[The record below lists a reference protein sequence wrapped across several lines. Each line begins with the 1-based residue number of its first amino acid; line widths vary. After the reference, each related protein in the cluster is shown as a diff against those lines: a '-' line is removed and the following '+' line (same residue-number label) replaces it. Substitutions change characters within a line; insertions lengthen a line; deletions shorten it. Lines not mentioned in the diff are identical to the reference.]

1 VLYYPQ
7 EVRGMRF
14 LGYVGGALCWL
25 GLIWAIFFLGLGLT
39 VMAIGAIIM
48 LLVYWFTFDE
58 I

>member
-1 VLYYPQ
+1 
-7 EVRGMRF
+7 MRF
-14 LGYVGGALCWL
+14 LGYMGGALCWV